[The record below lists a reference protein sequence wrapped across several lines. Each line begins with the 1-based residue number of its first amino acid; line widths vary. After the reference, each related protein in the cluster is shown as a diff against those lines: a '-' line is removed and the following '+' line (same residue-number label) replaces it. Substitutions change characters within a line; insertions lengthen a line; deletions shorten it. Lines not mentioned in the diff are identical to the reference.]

1 MNSNGKHPNSASDD
15 GNGDYEIGYAKPPK
29 SARFRPG
36 QSGNPAGRRKRVRNL
51 RTDVQRT
58 LKVPLTVKANDRP
71 RTISTQEAALM
82 VLRQKALQGDARALD
97 RLLDLARLFN
107 NDTGEIGPAEV
118 LARED
123 QTILDAFRAEIAT
136 NVMRAAAPP
145 HEEAANPALE
155 SEAKEAQR

>member
-15 GNGDYEIGYAKPPK
+15 VNGDYEIGYAKPPK

-71 RTISTQEAALM
+71 RTISTQEGALM